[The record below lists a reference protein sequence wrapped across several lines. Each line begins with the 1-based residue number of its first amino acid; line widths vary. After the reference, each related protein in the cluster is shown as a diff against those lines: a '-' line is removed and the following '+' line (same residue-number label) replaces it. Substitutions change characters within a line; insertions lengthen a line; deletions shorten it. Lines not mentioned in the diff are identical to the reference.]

1 MKKQYGYVLIAYI
14 IMQLSSI
21 IGIPVLYYLGVNWF
35 NQSSER
41 AEAIVPGYWL
51 VISFSITLLVVW
63 AILRK
68 SETTTRLER
77 EAPMSAGV
85 STFWAIAGIFMAFFA
100 QSIAINIETLIGI
113 EMGSENTKTIV
124 NIIDTVPLAMIVAAV
139 IGPILEEIV
148 FRKIIFG
155 VLYQRFSFII
165 SALISSVIFAFAHFE
180 PEHVLL
186 YSAMGFTF
194 AFLYVKTKR
203 IIVPIIAHVSMNSL
217 VVLMQSIFRE
227 DIERMIEEAER
238 IQGFIGGL
246 FL

>member
-14 IMQLSSI
+14 TMQLSSI
-21 IGIPVLYYLGVNWF
+21 IGIPLMYYASMNWF
-35 NQSSER
+35 NQSSEQ

-51 VISFSITLLVVW
+51 IFSFSITLLVVW

-68 SETTTRLER
+68 TEASTRLER
-77 EAPMSAGV
+77 EAPMSMIFSAL
-85 STFWAIAGIFMAFFA
+85 WAIAGILMAFFA
-100 QSIAINIETLIGI
+100 QAIAINIERLLGI
-113 EMGSENTKTIV
+113 EMGSENTETIV
-124 NIIDTVPLAMIVAAV
+124 RIIDSVPLAMIVAAV

-155 VLYQRFSFII
+155 ALYQRFSFIL

-203 IIVPIIAHVSMNSL
+203 IIVPIIAHVAMNSL
-217 VVLMQSIFRE
+217 VVLMQSVFRE

-246 FL
+246 FI

>member
-1 MKKQYGYVLIAYI
+1 MKKHYGYVLIAYI

-21 IGIPVLYYLGVNWF
+21 LGIPVLYYILVNWF
-35 NQSSER
+35 NQSSEQ

-51 VISFSITLLVVW
+51 VVSFSIALLVVW

-68 SETTTRLER
+68 TETTTRLDR
-77 EAPMSAGV
+77 EAPMSVGF
-85 STFWAIAGIFMAFFA
+85 SGLWAIAGIFIAFFA
-100 QSIAINIETLIGI
+100 QSIAIQIESLLGI
-113 EMGSENTKTIV
+113 KMGSENTKMIV

-155 VLYQRFSFII
+155 VLYERFSFII
-165 SALISSVIFAFAHFE
+165 SALLSSIIFAFAHFE

-227 DIERMIEEAER
+227 DIERMIEEAEK

>member
-1 MKKQYGYVLIAYI
+1 LKKQYGYVLIAYI

-21 IGIPVLYYLGVNWF
+21 IGIPVLYYIVVNWF
-35 NQSSER
+35 GQSSEQ
-41 AEAIVPGYWL
+41 AKAITPGYWL
-51 VISFSITLLVVW
+51 VISFSIALLVVW

-68 SETTTRLER
+68 TETTTRLER
-77 EAPMSAGV
+77 EASMSAV
-85 STFWAIAGIFMAFFA
+85 FSALWAFAGIFMAFFA

-155 VLYQRFSFII
+155 VLYERFSFIV

>member
-1 MKKQYGYVLIAYI
+1 LKKQYGYVLIAYI

-21 IGIPVLYYLGVNWF
+21 IGIPVFYNIAVNWF
-35 NQSSER
+35 NQSSEQ
-41 AEAIVPGYWL
+41 AKAIVPGYWL
-51 VISFSITLLVVW
+51 IFSFSIALIVVW
-63 AILRK
+63 VLLRK
-68 SETTTRLER
+68 TETTTKLER
-77 EAPMSAGV
+77 EAPMSVLFSAL
-85 STFWAIAGIFMAFFA
+85 WAIAGIFMAFFA
-100 QSIAINIETLIGI
+100 QSIAINIERLIGI
-113 EMGSENTKTIV
+113 EMGSENTQNIV
-124 NIIDTVPLAMIVAAV
+124 RIIDYVPLAMIVAAV

-155 VLYQRFSFII
+155 FLYERFSFII

-227 DIERMIEEAER
+227 DIEKMIQEAEK
-238 IQGFIGGL
+238 IQGFIGG
-246 FL
+246 FF